1 MVDRAFLQNN
11 NSTFSG
17 FSEENLM
24 SIDTRG
30 FKVLVQ
36 GEAETFLRLEQ
47 LLLNST
53 VTTVRYSANGVEVAL
68 SDGRALTADY
78 AICTFRCVATRFLGP
93 PPRLRF
99 RQSLGVLQH
108 DDVQFY
114 PPFPEWKR
122 EAIFSMN
129 MVRNWANIVIWV
141 AHVARSRAYIRNCSF
156 NSLTNSGSIPR

>member
-1 MVDRAFLQNN
+1 MFGLDGTLTTRLVGDLAFPQNN

-36 GEAETFLRLEQ
+36 GEAATFLRPEQ

-78 AICTFRCVATRFLGP
+78 AICTFRCVATRFLENLP
-93 PPRLRF
+93 SLNVRK
-99 RQSLGVLQH
+99 SLGVLQH
-108 DDVQFY
+108 DDVKFY

-129 MVRNWANIVIWV
+129 MVRN
-141 AHVARSRAYIRNCSF
+141 R
-156 NSLTNSGSIPR
+156 TNTAV

>member
-1 MVDRAFLQNN
+1 MFGLDGTLTTRLVGDLAFPQNN

-36 GEAETFLRLEQ
+36 SEAERFLRPEQ

-68 SDGRALTADY
+68 V
-78 AICTFRCVATRFLGP
+78 AI
-93 PPRLRF
+93 
-99 RQSLGVLQH
+99 
-108 DDVQFY
+108 QFY
-114 PPFPEWKR
+114 SGAQD
-122 EAIFSMN
+122 AIGGTS
-129 MVRNWANIVIWV
+129 
-141 AHVARSRAYIRNCSF
+141 YCS
-156 NSLTNSGSIPR
+156 